1 MKVMIRIVICAF
13 VIGITQ
19 SALAKEKESDE
30 FEIPNHVISIAKEN
44 KFQNQPQDTEEIQA
58 SKQTKEILKTT
69 DVTVTNPELIKLL
82 NETTIKPSPIGI
94 GYRGMIFLGRF
105 ALNYTSE
112 QTTINW
118 EYEEINQ
125 NELNNH
131 GGDSDQLMSYYQEE
145 RREIIGA
152 LTNKI
157 TDPEDVRQM
166 MLLTAKNKTKL
177 PLTYQ
182 TIIGDQTTLQN
193 NYKVAPDAYGI
204 LQAHAPA
211 VHEQGK
217 ISFGE
222 VYIEL
227 KGTKKSIVIKNVVKQ
242 GIGAWI
248 PIKDYVSLSYNI
260 K

>member
-1 MKVMIRIVICAF
+1 MKIIRRMMICFF
-13 VIGITQ
+13 VISMSQ
-19 SALAKEKESDE
+19 PVLAKDEAKEAY
-30 FEIPNHVISIAKEN
+30 EIPDHVISIAKEN
-44 KFQNQPQDTEEIQA
+44 KFQNQSQDTEEIQS
-58 SKQTKEILKTT
+58 SKQTKEILETT
-69 DVTVTNPELIKLL
+69 DVTITNPELIKLL

-105 ALNYTSE
+105 ALNYESE
-112 QTTINW
+112 QTTVNW
-118 EYEEINQ
+118 EYQEINQ

-131 GGDSDQLMSYYQEE
+131 GGDSDQLISYHQEE
-145 RREIIGA
+145 RKEIIGA

-157 TDPEDVRQM
+157 TDPDDVRQM
-166 MLLTAKNKTKL
+166 MLLAAKDKTKL

-182 TIIGDQTTLQN
+182 TVIGEKTTLKN

-227 KGTKKSIVIKNVVKQ
+227 KGTKKSIVVKNVVKQ

-248 PIKDYVSLSYNI
+248 PIKDYVTFSYNI